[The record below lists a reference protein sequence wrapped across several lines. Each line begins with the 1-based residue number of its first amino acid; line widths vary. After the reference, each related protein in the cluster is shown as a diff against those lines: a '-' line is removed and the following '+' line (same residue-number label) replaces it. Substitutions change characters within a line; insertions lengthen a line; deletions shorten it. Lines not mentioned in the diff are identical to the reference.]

1 MRILDVGMLLLGA
14 NPNDF
19 NGYSERV
26 FGYNGL
32 ENDGDGKEWMC
43 NCLHTGDEARSEK
56 VFLNSN

>member
-1 MRILDVGMLLLGA
+1 MLLLNA